1 MKHAQRKGMTGRK
14 KMAGANK
21 IVLAMCICAVL
32 FSCGTSPSRR
42 ANGNSQTPAAEGQK
56 KQSQDDAVV
65 LPEVVRSKSV
75 HIANGLKTVTV
86 SNANGEY
93 LLSCNIQASSGCITP
108 IPGKNYQLFNKNTRF
123 KRPGA
128 KDFIT
133 LAFVQDWTVS
143 YKEGENIGLV
153 PEEPDGA
160 GPAGFGMY
168 TLDSW
173 SGSR

>member
-1 MKHAQRKGMTGRK
+1 
-14 KMAGANK
+14 
-21 IVLAMCICAVL
+21 MCICAVL
-32 FSCGTSPSRR
+32 FSCGTSP
-42 ANGNSQTPAAEGQK
+42 AKQAHGNSQTVTAEGQK
-56 KQSQDDAVV
+56 TQRQDDGVV
-65 LPEVVRSKSV
+65 LPEVVRSKNV

-86 SNANGEY
+86 SNLNGEY

-108 IPGKNYQLFNKNTRF
+108 IPGKNYLLFNRNTRF
-123 KRPGA
+123 KMPGA
-128 KDFIT
+128 KDVIT

-173 SGSR
+173 SSGR